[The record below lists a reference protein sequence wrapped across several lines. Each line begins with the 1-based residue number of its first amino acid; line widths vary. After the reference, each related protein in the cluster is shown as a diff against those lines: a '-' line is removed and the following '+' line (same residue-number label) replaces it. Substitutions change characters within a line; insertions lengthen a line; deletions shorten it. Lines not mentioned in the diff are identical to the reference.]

1 MADTKTN
8 KKKKSVKKDAVKAA
22 KSKSLKETEDEYQRV
37 NKDDTIRIVREEKI
51 SVDELGDGIDLED
64 VKELDKVVEDAAP
77 QSISKEQKF
86 IDKVEELSHDV
97 DGPVTQDDS
106 WSEVENMEPSGD
118 ELDRLVDQHTISP
131 NEIFAEVEDLLVTE
145 PEPQTEKVEQHSLV
159 PEDGALH
166 GASRNVVTASHTL
179 KKVSNRPRVFNSGG
193 VPTTVKSVVESN
205 RTGFFRIHR
214 DRDIK
219 N

>member
-1 MADTKTN
+1 MSKVKTKT
-8 KKKKSVKKDAVKAA
+8 KGKVKEDKIVTKEEKFIDKVEALSHSDLVPEVKK
-22 KSKSLKETEDEYQRV
+22 
-37 NKDDTIRIVREEKI
+37 
-51 SVDELGDGIDLED
+51 
-64 VKELDKVVEDAAP
+64 LDKVVEDAAP
-77 QSISKEQKF
+77 KEVSKEVSQ
-86 IDKVEELSHDV
+86 
-97 DGPVTQDDS
+97 
-106 WSEVENMEPSGD
+106 EVSQE
-118 ELDRLVDQHTISP
+118 T
-131 NEIFAEVEDLLVTE
+131 IFAEVEDLLVTE